1 MGLVYGI
8 VAKKIKNSRD
18 FVDALGYSLNGIGKT
33 LVYIFVGSTLIS
45 IFKYSNIGNVVV
57 AGLTNLI
64 VSSNFT
70 GLALVFLLFVCS
82 IIATIFVPGS
92 VNKWTIMSS
101 SVVPTFLNA
110 GMSSQFTQL
119 IFRLGECVSIGIT
132 PIFAYYI
139 IYLAYLE
146 RGSQSKNELSIVDS
160 IRFMLPYSAVTAF
173 TFIALIILWY
183 LINIPLGN
191 CWPSKCRKIN
201 FI

>member
-1 MGLVYGI
+1 M
-8 VAKKIKNSRD
+8 
-18 FVDALGYSLNGIGKT
+18 
-33 LVYIFVGSTLIS
+33 
-45 IFKYSNIGNVVV
+45 
-57 AGLTNLI
+57 
-64 VSSNFT
+64 
-70 GLALVFLLFVCS
+70 VFLLFVCS

-183 LINIPLGN
+183 LINIPLGVN
-191 CWPSKCRKIN
+191 GFV